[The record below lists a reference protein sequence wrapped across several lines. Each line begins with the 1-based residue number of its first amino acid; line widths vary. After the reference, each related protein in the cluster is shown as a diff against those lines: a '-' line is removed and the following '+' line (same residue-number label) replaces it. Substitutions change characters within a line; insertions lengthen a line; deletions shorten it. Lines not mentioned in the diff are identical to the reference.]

1 MSKRTRDSDDE
12 AGAPQPARPKFV
24 IQPHPFLKDRDVPTE
39 ADRAI
44 VRLEAAFHSILKGVT
59 SASFEELYRDGYN
72 LVLAKY
78 GDTLYRSVETH
89 LAIGADYL
97 SRRGTHKQ
105 FVKYYIM
112 VRDIVHYMDRTYVI
126 AQNKTPVATLAL
138 DAWQKRCNVKKRM
151 VVRARIIAGNNHI
164 IHTVNHHAV
173 VAFCGSGSGGSS
185 LRASE
190 HLRWVVRHQQQT
202 P

>member
-151 VVRARIIAGNNHI
+151 VVRARIIGRLSLNCVMWNEARFAPGMLGAIEGLEHW
-164 IHTVNHHAV
+164 
-173 VAFCGSGSGGSS
+173 VANGG
-185 LRASE
+185 L
-190 HLRWVVRHQQQT
+190 